1 MLLKSVYEYPSI
13 KRMQSDVGRQYLTP
27 DGGKV
32 PSVTTI
38 LDKTKPI
45 EKVQA
50 LNEWRKRVGYAAA
63 TEITKNAA
71 NRGTIMHKRLED
83 YIAGEMK
90 PPGSNIV
97 HAQAAKMAD
106 AIIEQYIKPNVS
118 EIWGSEVNLYYT
130 GLYAGTT
137 DCVGVWKDKSAILD
151 FKQTNKPKKREWID
165 DYFLQL
171 SAYAHAHNHIY
182 GTDIKQG
189 VILMCSGDLETQLFE
204 MDLGEFEKYSD
215 LWWKRVEQYHLT
227 LT

>member
-1 MLLKSVYEYPSI
+1 MLLKSTFQYSTI
-13 KRMQSDVGRQYLTP
+13 KRIQSDIGRQYLTP
-27 DGGKV
+27 DGTRV

-38 LDKTKPI
+38 LDKTKPE
-45 EKVQA
+45 EKVKA
-50 LNEWRKRVGYAAA
+50 LNEWRNRVGHAQA

-71 NRGTIMHKRLED
+71 SRGTIMHRRIEE
-83 YIAGEMK
+83 YITGDIK

-106 AIIEQYIKPNVS
+106 MIIESYLKPNVT
-118 EIWGSEVNLYYT
+118 EIWGSEVGLYYT

-137 DCVGVWKDKSAILD
+137 DCVGIWKNNPAIID

-165 DYFLQL
+165 DYFMQL
-171 SAYAHAHNHIY
+171 AAYAHAHNHML

-189 VILMCSGDLETQLFE
+189 VILMCSGDLEPQMFE
-204 MDLGEFEKYSD
+204 LSFNEFDEYSEK
-215 LWWKRVEQYHLT
+215 WWKRVEQYHLA

>member
-1 MLLKSVYEYPSI
+1 MLLNPAFQYSAI
-13 KRMQSDVGRQYLTP
+13 KRIQTDDGRQYLTP
-27 DGGKV
+27 DGNRV

-38 LDKTKPI
+38 LDKTKPA
-45 EKVQA
+45 ENVKA
-50 LNEWRKRVGYAAA
+50 LHEWRKRVGYAQA

-71 NRGTIMHKRLED
+71 SRGTIMHKRIEE
-83 YIAGEMK
+83 YIIGDVK

-106 AIIEQYIKPNVS
+106 IIIESYLKPNVS

-137 DCVGVWKDKSAILD
+137 DCVGMWKNQPAIID

-165 DYFLQL
+165 DYFMQL
-171 SAYAHAHNHIY
+171 AAYAHAHNHMF
-182 GTDIKQG
+182 GTSIKQG
-189 VILMCSGDLETQLFE
+189 IILMCSGDLEPQIFE
-204 MDLGEFEKYSD
+204 LSATEFDQYSEK
-215 LWWKRVEQYHLT
+215 WWKRVEQYHLN

>member
-1 MLLKSVYEYPSI
+1 MLLNPAFQYAAI
-13 KRMQSDVGRQYLTP
+13 KRIQSDSGRQYLTP
-27 DGGKV
+27 DGTRV

-38 LDKTKPI
+38 LDKTKPA
-45 EKVQA
+45 ENVKA
-50 LNEWRKRVGYAAA
+50 LQEWRKRVGHAQA

-71 NRGTIMHKRLED
+71 SRGTIMHKRIEEFIVGD
-83 YIAGEMK
+83 IK

-106 AIIEQYIKPNVS
+106 IIIESYLKPNVT

-137 DCVGVWKDKSAILD
+137 DCVGIWKNQPAIID

-165 DYFLQL
+165 DYFMQL
-171 SAYAHAHNHIY
+171 AAYAHAHNHMF
-182 GTDIKQG
+182 GTSIKQG
-189 VILMCSGDLETQLFE
+189 IILMCSGDLEPQIFE
-204 MDLGEFEKYSD
+204 LSSTEFDQYSEK
-215 LWWKRVEQYHLT
+215 WWKRVEQYHLN

>member
-1 MLLKSVYEYPSI
+1 MLLKSIYEYPSI
-13 KRMQSDVGRQYLTP
+13 KRMQSDIGRQYLTP
-27 DGGKV
+27 DGARV

-50 LNEWRKRVGYAAA
+50 LNEWRNRVGHAQAA
-63 TEITKNAA
+63 EITKNAA
-71 NRGTIMHKRLED
+71 NRGTIMHKRIEEYL
-83 YIAGEMK
+83 AGETK
-90 PPGSNIV
+90 PPGSNVV

-106 AIIEQYIKPNVS
+106 AIIDNYIKPNIT

-137 DCVGVWKDKSAILD
+137 DCVGMWKNAPAIID
-151 FKQTNKPKKREWID
+151 FKQTNKPKKREWIE

-189 VILMCSGDLETQLFE
+189 VILMCSGELETQIFE
-204 MDLGEFEKYSD
+204 LNLSDFETYSD
-215 LWWKRVEQYHLT
+215 LWWNRVKQYHIGIE
-227 LT
+227 